1 MPNMSLVVIRKA
13 RADDEQ
19 AVIKIHQAA
28 IEASCQEYY
37 RPEQI
42 QAWAVPKGLPPFP
55 QMLKKTVFLVAEYD
69 GEVVTFSHMDPN
81 KGIVV
86 TLFVSPSHMAHGI
99 GTRLLYEIESM
110 ARTSGLTSMSLD
122 STLNAVR
129 FYEHRGY
136 RREAEV
142 VHTEP
147 DGTQIE
153 CVRMSKAL

>member
-1 MPNMSLVVIRKA
+1 MENMRLVVIRKA
-13 RADDEQ
+13 RVDDEQ
-19 AVIKIHQAA
+19 AVLKIHQAA
-28 IEASCQEYY
+28 IEASCKEYY

-42 QAWAVPKGLPPFP
+42 QAWAVPRGLPPFA
-55 QMLKKTVFLVAEYD
+55 QILKQTVFLVAEYV
-69 GEVVTFSHMDPN
+69 GEVVAFSHMDL
-81 KGIVV
+81 KQGIVV
-86 TLFVSPSHMAHGI
+86 TLFASPSHMAHGI
-99 GTRLLYEIESM
+99 GTKLLHEIESI
-110 ARTSGLTSMSLD
+110 ARASGLTSVSLD